1 MASCADDDETC
12 SYGCLAIEYLYWTLQ
27 SLLGYQDGD
36 NAPPGRCEQI
46 ADEWQLC
53 NAELMEALDPV
64 MTAVL
69 RTPDL
74 RMASVMPDG
83 TYEPALLT
91 LKGDKQQRNECP
103 RAQKKNVVYPPR
115 RRICLTEPIPFPFLL
130 ADWQQMGCLM
140 DATEKICEGDGTE
153 ELLEPYGTESLYM

>member
-91 LKGDKQQRNECP
+91 LKGAGVTFAPIHCTLRLAADRLVLVVQLAQLGWIGNVEHLEGVAARLAP
-103 RAQKKNVVYPPR
+103 R
-115 RRICLTEPIPFPFLL
+115 L
-130 ADWQQMGCLM
+130 
-140 DATEKICEGDGTE
+140 
-153 ELLEPYGTESLYM
+153 

>member
-103 RAQKKNVVYPPR
+103 RAQNKTSSTRP
-115 RRICLTEPIPFPFLL
+115 
-130 ADWQQMGCLM
+130 A
-140 DATEKICEGDGTE
+140 AA
-153 ELLEPYGTESLYM
+153 SA

>member
-103 RAQKKNVVYPPR
+103 RAKKKRRLPAPPPHLPDR
-115 RRICLTEPIPFPFLL
+115 TVSVSVSAGRL
-130 ADWQQMGCLM
+130 AANGLPH
-140 DATEKICEGDGTE
+140 GR
-153 ELLEPYGTESLYM
+153 Y

>member
-74 RMASVMPDG
+74 RHGEKAAELCKIDDREAVEKLSRRAFGTHATVGVDG
-83 TYEPALLT
+83 SKTIEVYVP
-91 LKGDKQQRNECP
+91 
-103 RAQKKNVVYPPR
+103 NVVRACMLALRARDRPWRLPHPPHAG
-115 RRICLTEPIPFPFLL
+115 PPVH
-130 ADWQQMGCLM
+130 A
-140 DATEKICEGDGTE
+140 
-153 ELLEPYGTESLYM
+153 

>member
-103 RAQKKNVVYPPR
+103 RAQKKRRLPAPPPHLPDR
-115 RRICLTEPIPFPFLL
+115 TDPFPFLL